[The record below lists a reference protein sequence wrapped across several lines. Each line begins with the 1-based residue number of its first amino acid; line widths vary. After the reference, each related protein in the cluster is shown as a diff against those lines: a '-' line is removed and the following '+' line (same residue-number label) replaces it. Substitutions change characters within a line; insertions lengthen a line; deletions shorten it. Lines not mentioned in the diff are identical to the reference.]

1 MRITNFKCF
10 LYENSEIRASLYM
23 AHHIVHPIK
32 KTGFADFEPVGWK
45 FLIYQLITSFFTGS
59 QANYIYLDNAMHSML

>member
-1 MRITNFKCF
+1 
-10 LYENSEIRASLYM
+10 M